1 MLVGSVVLP
10 AGESQRVLALVDED
24 ERVLEPL
31 RLLSSRLGSGIAAE
45 AADLQGFRMSGDSTA
60 FARYLSTR
68 SRDDASTASIHELS
82 MRAGGE
88 IATEAES
95 LRRLVMRWRL
105 VAGIDFRTYPA
116 VATHSAS
123 LSAREA
129 VRDSI
134 TLSIARLESDL
145 AARSVQR
152 RAAVSVHEQR
162 GVVINA
168 VQVLIALGTLVA
180 LFEVLRRE
188 RRRARREHALRR
200 AAESL
205 ARAFDT
211 TNVAQHVANGAMD
224 LLSAASV
231 FVVHVGKGANA
242 TRLTVAAATGSAVDD
257 DRATVTRYAE
267 SEVDRAVRDGEPSLV
282 AAASIADARPP
293 KQRAIVIPLGT
304 PNLPLGLVIA
314 FESSRARFYRRDI
327 PWAGIFGHL
336 TTFAYE
342 KVRLLDEARAGQ
354 ARLQSVME
362 SRGRLM
368 RGFSHDVKNPLG
380 AADGYAALLQDGI
393 YGAVTNEQGVSIAR
407 IRQAIQRALSLIEDL
422 HELARAETGHL
433 DVHRERVGIA
443 ELVLLTADEYRATAA
458 AKHLGFIVDIAS
470 ELPRVETDA
479 SRVRQIIGNLLSN
492 AIKYTDTGVI
502 TLRARS
508 DATDH
513 STEPRHLFIEVQ
525 DTGPGIPL
533 DKQSFIF
540 DEFARLADG
549 KHAGAGV
556 GLAISKHVAD
566 ALGCRLEVT
575 SAVGKGATFALCI
588 PVYGDVP
595 GSVREPVKPNT
606 ESTAESWV
614 SSVSSQTGGA

>member
-1 MLVGSVVLP
+1 M
-10 AGESQRVLALVDED
+10 
-24 ERVLEPL
+24 
-31 RLLSSRLGSGIAAE
+31 
-45 AADLQGFRMSGDSTA
+45 
-60 FARYLSTR
+60 
-68 SRDDASTASIHELS
+68 
-82 MRAGGE
+82 
-88 IATEAES
+88 
-95 LRRLVMRWRL
+95 
-105 VAGIDFRTYPA
+105 
-116 VATHSAS
+116 
-123 LSAREA
+123 
-129 VRDSI
+129 RDSI
-134 TLSIARLESDL
+134 ALSIARLESDL
-145 AARSVQR
+145 ADRSAER
-152 RAAVSVHEQR
+152 RVAVSVHEQR

-168 VQVLIALGTLVA
+168 AQVLIALAALVA
-180 LFEVLRRE
+180 LFEVLLRE
-188 RRRARREHALRR
+188 RRRARREEALRC

-211 TNVAQHVANGAMD
+211 TNVAQQVANGTMD

-231 FVVHVGKGANA
+231 FVVHIDKDANA
-242 TRLTVAAATGSAVDD
+242 TRVTVAGATGAAVDA
-257 DRATVTRYAE
+257 DRVMVTRYAE
-267 SEVDRAVRDGEPSLV
+267 SEVDRAVRDGEPSMV
-282 AAASIADARPP
+282 AAAALADARPT

-304 PNLPLGLVIA
+304 PTLPLGLVIA
-314 FESSRARFYRRDI
+314 FESSRARFHRRDM

-336 TTFAYE
+336 ATFAYE

-393 YGAVTNEQGVSIAR
+393 YGAVTGEQGVSITR

-443 ELVLLTADEYRATAA
+443 ELVLLTADEYRAAAA
-458 AKHLGFIVDIAS
+458 AKHLELVVEVAS
-470 ELPRVETDA
+470 ELPRVETDP

-492 AIKYTDTGVI
+492 AIKYTDAGVV

-508 DATDH
+508 DATDGPA
-513 STEPRHLFIEVQ
+513 EAQHLFIEVQ

-575 SAVGKGATFALCI
+575 SAVGNGATFALCI
-588 PVYGDVP
+588 PVHGDVP
-595 GSVREPVKPNT
+595 GSVREPAKPGK

-614 SSVSSQTGGA
+614 SSQTGGL

>member
-1 MLVGSVVLP
+1 MLVGSVILP
-10 AGESQRVLALVDED
+10 AGESERVLALVDED
-24 ERVLEPL
+24 ERVIEPL
-31 RLLSSRLGSGIAAE
+31 RLLSSQLGSGIAEE
-45 AADLQGFRMSGDSTA
+45 AVDVQGFRLSGDSTA
-60 FARYLSTR
+60 FARYLTTR
-68 SRDDASTASIHELS
+68 SRDDASTASMHELS
-82 MRAGGE
+82 IRAGGA
-88 IATEAES
+88 IAAEAES
-95 LRRLVMRWRL
+95 LRRLVMRWRQ
-105 VAGIDFRTYPA
+105 VAGLDFGASRA
-116 VATHSAS
+116 VATHAASAS
-123 LSAREA
+123 EREA

-134 TLSIARLESDL
+134 ASSITRLESDL
-145 AARSVQR
+145 ADRSAER

-168 VQVLIALGTLVA
+168 VQVLIALAALLA

-188 RRRARREHALRR
+188 RWRGTREAALRR

-205 ARAFDT
+205 ARDFDRAS
-211 TNVAQHVANGAMD
+211 VAQHVANGAMD
-224 LLSAASV
+224 LLSAASAI
-231 FVVHVGKGANA
+231 VVHVDNTDAS
-242 TRLTVAAATGSAVDD
+242 RLTIAAAAGTPVDA
-257 DRATVTRYAE
+257 DRAMLARYNE
-267 SEVDRAVRDGEPSLV
+267 SGIDGTVRDGEPSMV
-282 AAASIADARPP
+282 AATAFADASPP
-293 KQRAIVIPLGT
+293 KQRAIVIPLGM

-314 FESSRARFYRRDI
+314 FESSRARFHRRDMA
-327 PWAGIFGHL
+327 WAGIFGHL
-336 TTFAYE
+336 ATFAYE
-342 KVRLLDEARAGQ
+342 KVRLLDEARSGQ

-393 YGAVTNEQGVSIAR
+393 YGAVTNEQAISVAR

-443 ELVLLTADEYRATAA
+443 ELVLTTAEEYRATAA
-458 AKHLGFIVDIAS
+458 AKHLGFVVDVS
-470 ELPRVETDA
+470 PELPRVETDA

-492 AIKYTDTGVI
+492 AIKYTDSGVV
-502 TLRARS
+502 TLRARP
-508 DATDH
+508 DATD
-513 STEPRHLFIEVQ
+513 SPTDARHLFIEVQ

-566 ALGCRLEVT
+566 ALGCHLEVT
-575 SAVGKGATFALCI
+575 SAVGEGATFALCI
-588 PVYGDVP
+588 PVYDEVSGLAH
-595 GSVREPVKPNT
+595 EPVKSGT
-606 ESTAESWV
+606 ERVAGPWM
-614 SSVSSQTGGA
+614 SSRADGEI